1 MNIPSNPR
9 EGVNWLK
16 RAAENAT
23 PDVPQALFILVLY
36 YAVIISNPQNQGQL
50 YENPDESVSGT
61 ILKDEAY
68 ALELYTKGA
77 LLGYAP
83 AQHKLGTCFEY
94 GSLGCEVDPRRSIA
108 WFSRAAEQGDPE
120 AELAL
125 SGWYLTGA
133 EGILPQSDTEAF
145 LWGQKAA
152 EKGNAKA
159 EFALGYYF
167 ETGIG
172 MPPNLVEAKRWYLRA
187 AEQGQKRAMARLAE
201 LKRSPNGGPGMG
213 SSGGRKELQKQRRG
227 GGGAGK
233 EDCVVM

>member
-1 MNIPSNPR
+1 
-9 EGVNWLK
+9 
-16 RAAENAT
+16 
-23 PDVPQALFILVLY
+23 
-36 YAVIISNPQNQGQL
+36 
-50 YENPDESVSGT
+50 
-61 ILKDEAY
+61 
-68 ALELYTKGA
+68 
-77 LLGYAP
+77 
-83 AQHKLGTCFEY
+83 LGTCFEY
-94 GSLGCEVDPRRSIA
+94 GSLGCEVNSRRSIA

-133 EGILPQSDTEAF
+133 DGILQQSDTEAF

-172 MPPNLVEAKRWYLRA
+172 TPPNLVEAKRWYLRA

-201 LKRSPNGGPGMG
+201 LKRSPNGGPGIG

-227 GGGAGK
+227 GGAGK